1 MILDRDNHI
10 AYACLSQRT
19 ERNLF
24 ELFCREMEYTPVAF
38 HSFQSVEGKRLP
50 IYHTNVMMC
59 VADRYVI
66 ICTDTIDDAAERKAV
81 VDTIEKS
88 GKKIIEI
95 SESQMHRFAGNM
107 LQVNNTDGDKFLVM
121 SDTAYRSL
129 RPEQV
134 AAIEQYNKILHPAIP
149 TIEHYGGGSA
159 RCMIAEIFLPK
170 K

>member
-1 MILDRDNHI
+1 
-10 AYACLSQRT
+10 
-19 ERNLF
+19 
-24 ELFCREMEYTPVAF
+24 MEYTPVAF

-159 RCMIAEIFLPK
+159 RCMMAEIFLPK